1 MDPTGVITIIGLA
14 WRGLICENLLSAIQA
29 DILKNVARNVTQKS
43 LRKFPD
49 DFLFGA
55 ATSSYQIEG
64 AWNDG
69 GKGWSMWD
77 HLVRTDP
84 DHIID
89 GTNGDVAA
97 NSYYFYEKDIA
108 ILKELGANVYRF
120 SVSWPRI
127 LPFGRA
133 DYINP
138 EGIAYYN
145 TLIDRLLANNITPF
159 LTIYHWEL
167 PQNLNEQGGWLTED
181 IVDWFGDYARV
192 LFQNFGDRVKHWL
205 TINEPSVH
213 CNLGYAIGLHAPR
226 IKSPGVKYYEC
237 GRHILLAHARAY
249 HIYKNEFAHQGGK
262 IGLALDSEMSMPS
275 SNSPEDIQATED
287 CMMFHLG
294 QFAHPI
300 YSETGNYPQRF
311 IDLIAEASAR
321 QGLPESRLRSFS
333 QEQIDYIRGT
343 GDFLS
348 INHYSSNYVYRNASV
363 VNMHEVPSLLDD
375 AQLAFYKDPS
385 WPSSFWIATYGPGLH
400 KLLVYIKNNYNNPII
415 YITENGFAS
424 TTGLNDEG
432 RVSYFREY
440 LTAVLDAIDD
450 GVNVKLYCAWSLM
463 DNFEWTFGYSIRFGL
478 YEIDENDP
486 EKTRRPRKSALVFK
500 EIVRTR
506 TIDMDYNPDP
516 YASSAINKKTSIV
529 LLAAISL
536 IKTVF

>member
-1 MDPTGVITIIGLA
+1 MFSLKEIFVILS
-14 WRGLICENLLSAIQA
+14 LLSAIQA
-29 DILKNVARNVTQKS
+29 VSLKNVARNVTQKS

-49 DFLFGA
+49 DFFFGT

-84 DHIID
+84 DHIRD

-108 ILKELGANVYRF
+108 ILKELGVSVYRF

-145 TLIDRLLANNITPF
+145 TLIDRLLANDITPF

-192 LFQNFGDRVKHWL
+192 LFQNFGDRVKLWL

-213 CNLGYAIGLHAPR
+213 CSFGYAYGSHAPR
-226 IKSPGVKYYEC
+226 IKSPGIKYYEC

-249 HIYKNEFAHQGGK
+249 HIYKNEFAHQGGM

-275 SNSPEDIQATED
+275 SNSPEDIQAAED
-287 CMMFHLG
+287 SMIFNLG
-294 QFAHPI
+294 QYAHPI

-333 QEQIDYIRGT
+333 QEQIDYMKGT

-348 INHYSSNYVYRNASV
+348 INHYSSSYVYRNASV
-363 VNMHEVPSLLDD
+363 VNMHEVPSMLDD
-375 AQLAFYKDPS
+375 AQIDSYRDPT
-385 WPSSFWIATYGPGLH
+385 WHTGFWIGTYGPGLH
-400 KLLVYIKNNYNNPII
+400 KLLVYIKDNYNNPII
-415 YITENGFAS
+415 YISENGFAT

-432 RVSYFREY
+432 RVNYYREY
-440 LTAVLDAIDD
+440 LTGVLDAIDD
-450 GVNVKLYCAWSLM
+450 GVNVKGYCAWSLM
-463 DNFEWTFGYSIRFGL
+463 DNFEWSFGYSVRFGL
-478 YEIDENDP
+478 YEIDQNDP
-486 EKTRRPRKSALVFK
+486 EKTRRPRKSALVYK